1 MRAAIIPARGG
12 SKRIARKNIR
22 MFHGK
27 PIIAYSIETALQSDL
42 FAVVV
47 VSTED
52 EEIGKIAMD
61 YGAAVIARPN
71 DLAEINAP
79 DPGTQEV
86 TRHALDKMLLYGSD
100 IDYACC
106 IYATA
111 PMLKISDLRIACDD
125 LEASHD
131 MPYVYLDGQFYLGR
145 ADAFM
150 NRVPLANGWR
160 LESSGPAIDINT
172 EDDWQRMEEVYANHR
187 ALVRPGG

>member
-12 SKRIARKNIR
+12 SKRIPRKNVR
-22 MFHGK
+22 SFHGR

-52 EEIGKIAMD
+52 EEIGKIAME

-86 TRHALDKMLLYGSD
+86 TRHALDKMLLYGLD

-111 PMLKISDLRIACDD
+111 PMLRISDLQIACND
-125 LEASHD
+125 LEASRD

-145 ADAFM
+145 TEAFM

-160 LESSGPAIDINT
+160 LAYSGPAIDINT
-172 EDDWQRMEEVYANHR
+172 EDDFLIAEKMYAELHGLTNH
-187 ALVRPGG
+187 G